1 LLKVYINDNHIIYYY
16 LYHSNVLVLQMN
28 KIFKSKPKSPQEIVR
43 LIKEALI
50 NLEKGD
56 SVKAKEKV
64 II

>member
-1 LLKVYINDNHIIYYY
+1 
-16 LYHSNVLVLQMN
+16 MN